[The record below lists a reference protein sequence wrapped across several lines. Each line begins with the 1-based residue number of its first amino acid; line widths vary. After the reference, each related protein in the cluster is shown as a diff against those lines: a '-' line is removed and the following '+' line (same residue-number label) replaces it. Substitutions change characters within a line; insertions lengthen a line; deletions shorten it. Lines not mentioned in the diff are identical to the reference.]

1 MSRVENDFFEQLEK
15 KGIKVSSSQ
24 REQINNRLK
33 NILNYQPRVG
43 VFGKTGVGKSSLC
56 NALFGSEVCPISDVE
71 ACTRNTA
78 DVLIQMGNGAGITLV
93 DVPGVGES
101 TVRDEEYAAL
111 YAKLLPELD
120 LVLWLIKADDRAM
133 ASDENFYKNI
143 VKSHIQ
149 EGKPFFFV
157 LNQVDKIEPFREW
170 DEENHEPGPR
180 QLQNITRKI
189 KDVANNFDIAPSRV
203 IPVSA
208 NEQYNLTTL
217 VDEFVRALPASK
229 QITVFRNVNQEFQSK
244 STGEHVK
251 KSFAEV
257 VGEVVSNV
265 VGAAG
270 SVVEKIVDRT
280 ADVLIKAIDKMGEKI
295 GSILDNIPISRH
307 GSGCFITSA
316 VCRDSGLPDD
326 CYELQAFRK
335 FRDEWLVNKP
345 YGKKDIRKYYL
356 YAPTIV
362 KCIDKE
368 ENSSEIYQMI
378 RLEYLNKCLKLIE
391 EENFEQ
397 CYLVYKQMVD
407 ELSGKYI
414 LWA

>member
-1 MSRVENDFFEQLEK
+1 M
-15 KGIKVSSSQ
+15 
-24 REQINNRLK
+24 
-33 NILNYQPRVG
+33 
-43 VFGKTGVGKSSLC
+43 
-56 NALFGSEVCPISDVE
+56 
-71 ACTRNTA
+71 
-78 DVLIQMGNGAGITLV
+78 
-93 DVPGVGES
+93 
-101 TVRDEEYAAL
+101 
-111 YAKLLPELD
+111 
-120 LVLWLIKADDRAM
+120 
-133 ASDENFYKNI
+133 
-143 VKSHIQ
+143 
-149 EGKPFFFV
+149 
-157 LNQVDKIEPFREW
+157 
-170 DEENHEPGPR
+170 
-180 QLQNITRKI
+180 
-189 KDVANNFDIAPSRV
+189 
-203 IPVSA
+203 
-208 NEQYNLTTL
+208 
-217 VDEFVRALPASK
+217 
-229 QITVFRNVNQEFQSK
+229 
-244 STGEHVK
+244 
-251 KSFAEV
+251 
-257 VGEVVSNV
+257 VSNV

-280 ADVLIKAIDKMGEKI
+280 ADVLIKALDKAGEKI
-295 GSILDNIPISRH
+295 NDFIDNIPIIGH
-307 GSGCFITSA
+307 GGGCFITSA

-326 CYELQAFRK
+326 CYELQAFRR